1 MAALFA
7 AEFTMI
13 KIPGALE
20 TADVVRISGG
30 RLGVIPA
37 IDAYTGVS

>member
-20 TADVVRISGG
+20 TADVVTISGG